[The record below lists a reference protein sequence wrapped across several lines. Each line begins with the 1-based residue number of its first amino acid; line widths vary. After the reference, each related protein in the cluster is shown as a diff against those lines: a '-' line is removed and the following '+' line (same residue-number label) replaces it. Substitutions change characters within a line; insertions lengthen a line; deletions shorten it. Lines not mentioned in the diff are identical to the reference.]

1 MTMTALQCAMAVLI
15 TMSNGLH
22 PGPFRA
28 GFSEM
33 CWRYTYSPIIEVQAR
48 WQLTQDQIK

>member
-1 MTMTALQCAMAVLI
+1 VTTLECAMAVLI
-15 TMSNGLH
+15 VIGGGLH

-33 CWRYTYSPIIEVQAR
+33 CWGHQYTNILEMQAR
-48 WQLTQDQIK
+48 HTLNQERR